1 MSIRIGV
8 YDFFANTIPGGL
20 YLGIFTY
27 ILISWGILPS
37 TILPPL
43 SFELIIVIIV
53 IAFILGSLMAP
64 ISRVWFRLFKP
75 KDLSMKVLSEFNS
88 LHSELGAKIEFR
100 KGVWA
105 ILMTEIRRNDP
116 NAIDVI
122 ERYSATNI
130 MLNNFSFGLIMLS
143 LSELLLYLRS
153 HWIIDLV
160 IGISALVF
168 SIISGRESVM
178 FKEWFFLAIYQ
189 TASTLEQP
197 TSETKKRKQP
207 SRKPLPKS

>member
-20 YLGIFTY
+20 YLGIFIY

-37 TILPPL
+37 SLLPQL
-43 SFELIIVIIV
+43 SLELVIIIIVA
-53 IAFILGSLMAP
+53 AFILGSLMAP

-75 KDLSMKVLSEFNS
+75 KNMSMKALTEFKS
-88 LHSELGAKIEFR
+88 VHPELGTRIEMR
-100 KGVWA
+100 AGIWA
-105 ILMTEIRRNDP
+105 ILMTHIRRNDP

-143 LSELLLYLRS
+143 LSELLLYLRTLWVV
-153 HWIIDLV
+153 HLA
-160 IGISALVF
+160 IGISALIF
-168 SIISGRESVM
+168 SIIAVRESIM
-178 FKEWFFLAIYQ
+178 FKRWFFSAIYQ
-189 TASTLEQP
+189 TASTLEQVIP
-197 TSETKKRKQP
+197 ETNKRKKTT
-207 SRKPLPKS
+207 RK